1 MSISGAQLTK
11 LGERLR
17 SAPLCEADLRLL
29 DEYRRSFGPA
39 SEQVLAVLR
48 EALDVP
54 VTARGAKSTQA
65 IVEKLRRQ
73 SCRLGQIQDIAG
85 CRLVVAGMQDQ
96 DDVTGMILE
105 RFPETQVFDRRDAP
119 SHGYRAIHVV
129 VKARERWVEIQ
140 VRTEL
145 QHQWASMSEMLA
157 DICGMD
163 VKYGGGPVHVQEV
176 LSNAS
181 LAIAEAEALELN
193 LTRLI
198 QRMAPPP
205 LPPAFFQEP
214 YEVLTKEQQALL
226 QDYRMVENRQALLE
240 AEADRLGKEAVRKRQ
255 VLKQHISLLIEQL
268 LPFRRP

>member
-54 VTARGAKSTQA
+54 VTVRGAKSTQA

-85 CRLVVAGMQDQ
+85 CRLVVPSVRVQDGVV
-96 DDVTGMILE
+96 VTLLE
-105 RFPETQVFDRRDAP
+105 RLPGAVLHDRRESP
-119 SHGYRAIHVV
+119 SHGYRAVHVV
-129 VKARERWVEIQ
+129 ARMHERCVEIQ

-145 QHQWASMSEMLA
+145 QHQWASLSELLA
-157 DICGMD
+157 DIYGIE
-163 VKYGGGPVHVQEV
+163 VKYGGGPTDVQSLLGTVSRSIADVEFREHQFADLLQPTAAGLGKSTDLTV
-176 LSNAS
+176 QAS
-181 LAIAEAEALELN
+181 SGMTEELTQLESQLNDMKRILREAL
-193 LTRLI
+193 
-198 QRMAPPP
+198 
-205 LPPAFFQEP
+205 QEIAG
-214 YEVLTKEQQALL
+214 LHHAL
-226 QDYRMVENRQALLE
+226 
-240 AEADRLGKEAVRKRQ
+240 KK
-255 VLKQHISLLIEQL
+255 
-268 LPFRRP
+268 P